1 MLVVSPSGTLC
12 RQSTIDNSTWRI
24 RNSGWVD
31 CDEALARSA
40 NSGADTR
47 TPGSRLELIRQGFS
61 GKP

>member
-1 MLVVSPSGTLC
+1 MLVVSPTGTLC

-24 RNSGWVD
+24 RNGGWVD
-31 CDEALARSA
+31 CDEALAKSA
-40 NSGADTR
+40 GVDAR